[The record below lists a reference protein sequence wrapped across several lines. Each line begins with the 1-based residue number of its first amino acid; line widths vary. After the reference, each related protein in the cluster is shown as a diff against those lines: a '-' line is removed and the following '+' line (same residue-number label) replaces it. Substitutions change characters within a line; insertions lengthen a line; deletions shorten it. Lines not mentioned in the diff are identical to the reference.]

1 MKNTPATDI
10 VFIGPLEPLFG
21 GRLGEINDNV
31 IATFKL
37 PLTSEERET
46 ETDAATLAKIA
57 GNDTKLTPS
66 MFAFPRADV

>member
-10 VFIGPLEPLFG
+10 VLIGPLEPLFG
-21 GRLGEINDNV
+21 GGLGEINDNV
-31 IATFKL
+31 NATFEL

-46 ETDAATLAKIA
+46 EKDAAWLAKIA

-66 MFAFPRADV
+66 MFVLSEADE